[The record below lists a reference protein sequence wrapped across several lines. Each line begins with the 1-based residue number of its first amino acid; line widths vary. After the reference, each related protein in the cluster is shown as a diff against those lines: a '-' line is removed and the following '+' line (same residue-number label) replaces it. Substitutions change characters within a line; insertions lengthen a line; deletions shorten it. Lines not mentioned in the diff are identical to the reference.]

1 MFWNSK
7 LLFSWW
13 EVGLPATC
21 SPSFVTLSP
30 ISLSGILC
38 RGPTVWIYIS
48 LGLDLLLHRGV
59 FAPMPR
65 KCDLLSSLQR
75 RTFAGEITISAA
87 PVVTKNFFDLLP
99 LSECC
104 LESYLRMKVSSEKPT
119 VKEDFSS
126 PQIQPTL
133 EVLHVEKRDGDSY
146 LSIEWAMRCQCF
158 YYCLQLN
165 SESSWDPLNIP
176 EGRAWFLRWPG
187 YLIWKL
193 LIIPCC

>member
-1 MFWNSK
+1 MRSRLTSHMLTFFCDFVPH
-7 LLFSWW
+7 FSLWD
-13 EVGLPATC
+13 
-21 SPSFVTLSP
+21 
-30 ISLSGILC
+30 SLQ
-38 RGPTVWIYIS
+38 RTHIS
-48 LGLDLLLHRGV
+48 LGLGLLLHRGV

-146 LSIEWAMRCQCF
+146 LSIE
-158 YYCLQLN
+158 
-165 SESSWDPLNIP
+165 
-176 EGRAWFLRWPG
+176 
-187 YLIWKL
+187 
-193 LIIPCC
+193 